1 MAGNPEGKVAPSAL
15 AITAHMAKQ
24 RKKGRPTYQDD
35 HLKAPTH
42 RADSVGLAHCWNMHA
57 WVSEVA
63 EQFTIQTEG
72 GTSEPDAKRRETRR
86 ERRAAILSTLQKP
99 SCASFA

>member
-24 RKKGRPTYQDD
+24 RKKGRPTYQDN

-42 RADSVGLAHCWNMHA
+42 QADSVGLELVRAVRGSRCLWSA
-57 WVSEVA
+57 WC
-63 EQFTIQTEG
+63 EQQ
-72 GTSEPDAKRRETRR
+72 R
-86 ERRAAILSTLQKP
+86 
-99 SCASFA
+99 